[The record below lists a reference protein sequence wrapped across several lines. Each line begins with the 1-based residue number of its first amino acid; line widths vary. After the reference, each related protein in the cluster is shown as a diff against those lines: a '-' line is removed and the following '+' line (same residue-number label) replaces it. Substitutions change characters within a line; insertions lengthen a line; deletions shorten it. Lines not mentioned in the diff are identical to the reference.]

1 MAELR
6 SGHIMA
12 AGIALMLLT
21 VSLSCLG
28 FLLWTADVAEA
39 AGIGPNEG
47 EWVIDEHVTLGSN
60 TMVYGNI
67 TIVSGGVL
75 EVRDSVLSMVS
86 RSDGAGALSIVITGG
101 GKLVLNNSVL
111 QAYLYSFESMPV
123 LAVLVEN
130 GGELIMES
138 STMRFAGHLLID
150 NGRLEMHSSVIEGI
164 DPSLMGGII
173 NVTAFPP
180 NIFRHSPVLTAFS
193 SEVVMVE
200 SSIKDIFSG
209 DKSPQGYVFDYPFV
223 SDDLSRSK
231 VSYTLNRYPAASS
244 QGSVND
250 VHHVGSEFIVPGGEN
265 VSFDGFDVAGLLF
278 NADDYDLKLHIEYR
292 TATKEFSE
300 AVQVMYGRDGSL
312 SATGITLSNT
322 WTVDDKNPLRTLSAD
337 ITDFSCVDLSSMQ
350 VFINNTDT
358 EDLLVERLWVTVE
371 GIEIDAY
378 RNITMAGDSTLV
390 AVASELP
397 INYFDN
403 PLVHNALVLMD
414 ASEAHLYG
422 VNMSKDYTDYPFA
435 PAIITVD
442 RTVTVKPLA
451 VTENDTTTSYN
462 NTIEQLMDND
472 GSPYYTVS
480 NLESLAIRF
489 NTSGLPNSVISAE
502 LSLEGLSQDHLTPV
516 QYLISDQRYNT
527 SIRLSETFTTYNYP
541 IGRYPLENIN
551 SLEVFYNNQAT
562 TSASFDFINLYLTY
576 TPQAFIYKFADINV
590 KNTLNDPVSNA
601 TVEALNI
608 YGEKAVYYDS
618 GVASELPGDI
628 VISYLGRLVE
638 DFNITDN
645 EGNVLL
651 PLLVNIVEGGSIKSY
666 AWTLN
671 VMSAS
676 GGYLVAQSN
685 VSFSSY
691 PFILPSLQDDNFK
704 SVTIVGSAPSLRF
717 SEPYQFYNATGTYLA
732 VKVTNVG
739 DSVAANFSLDFLVNG
754 ISIGIVGP
762 STLSQGASEV
772 FEVLY
777 EQESPGPLVLR
788 TTIISDDGIINGS
801 STELNMTV
809 NLAVEDFIVYP
820 SGDTLRYNNQVTFY
834 YIISNKGVY
843 NASNVTVSIAC
854 FEDGVESHFAS
865 FPYQFVIGSVP
876 AGEQTSEFQVIH
888 NLFRSPGD
896 LLSSEIEFRIAVN
909 ENKDIPESNYDDN
922 QKSKVYNYVDDRIDL
937 VIESLSISDENPP
950 IGKTVDIEFSIH
962 NTGLRKAENVR
973 LTIYMGDGEPIV
985 NTTKTAYGTV
995 ITVEPK
1001 GWFNGTVK
1009 WKLAGDV
1016 GEETLVAYVNEF
1028 RTLEERDYSNNN
1040 ASIDIAIAPAE
1051 AKLTLSVVPS
1061 LSVSSGETFTISGYL
1076 RNYYDETPLGEETVL
1091 VEIYDD
1097 NNVIRSLS
1105 TVTNSNGFYYI
1116 QITAAD
1122 DMSGSISVKATA
1134 LGSSSTPIQ
1143 LVVIPTTAATDQPLW
1158 VWVLVAVAIISVI
1171 AVFSLYVYRYSMGRM
1186 VECGECH
1193 ALIPESARSC
1203 PNCGTDF
1210 EVGTAKC
1217 SECSSWIPVS
1227 STHCPE
1233 CGASFVG
1240 KVVTDEKEN
1249 EYIRN
1254 KRKDYEVFVDSYR
1267 EIARKDLGKKY
1278 SDSKFLSWWKQHPD
1292 YISFEDWLYRDE
1304 EKKTEKTVP
1313 CPSCGTP
1320 NVSGSKNCFRCGQPL
1335 HVEEVAGRVVR
1346 RERAEGEPES
1356 RRKKVVIKKKAPT
1369 VKSEAEKAKEG
1380 ETEEGP
1386 FRDEKG

>member
-6 SGHIMA
+6 SGHIMV

-164 DPSLMGGII
+164 DSSLMGGII
-173 NVTAFPP
+173 NVTAFPT

-223 SDDLSRSK
+223 SDDLSRST

-442 RTVTVKPLA
+442 RTVTVKPLNK
-451 VTENDTTTSYN
+451 TSNDTTEEDLAALMASGDTPYYVVDAGEQLAVVMNLTGLPESKGIVKMIANTKGGVFSSGPAIQYYYNGLKNTTIIPEENPTVQSYIVGKFNASETSKIEIFYN
-462 NTIEQLMDND
+462 NTV
-472 GSPYYTVS
+472 GSIVNFDYLY
-480 NLESLAIRF
+480 LE
-489 NTSGLPNSVISAE
+489 
-502 LSLEGLSQDHLTPV
+502 
-516 QYLISDQRYNT
+516 
-527 SIRLSETFTTYNYP
+527 
-541 IGRYPLENIN
+541 
-551 SLEVFYNNQAT
+551 
-562 TSASFDFINLYLTY
+562 LTY

-739 DSVAANFSLDFLVNG
+739 DSVAADFSLDFLVNG

-1028 RTLEERDYSNNN
+1028 RTLEERDYSNNS

-1143 LVVIPTTAATDQPLW
+1143 LIVIPTTAATDQPLW

-1369 VKSEAEKAKEG
+1369 VKSEAEKAKE